1 MEEQAQFLAPLCVC
15 VCVCVCVSLSNSL
28 LELVPQRATARLPDF
43 SLAHLKPLSGSLL
56 ASGSPSK
63 HRPLSS
69 SRLPANGSE
78 PSHGTVVVRIRLR
91 VTAAHKR
98 AYAPPNASLQVVVCA
113 GLLLKARSVA
123 PPCRFRC
130 VVLDPYLLPAALQ
143 ENSSRSLAPPGCPA
157 ERARGGHG
165 GTVSPLSW

>member
-1 MEEQAQFLAPLCVC
+1 MVAVHRS
-15 VCVCVCVSLSNSL
+15 CVSLSIVYSSWSL
-28 LELVPQRATARLPDF
+28 NQATARLPDF

-78 PSHGTVVVRIRLR
+78 TSHGTVVVRIRLR

-130 VVLDPYLLPAALQ
+130 VVLDPYLLPTALQ
-143 ENSSRSLAPPGCPA
+143 ENSSRSLAPPGR
-157 ERARGGHG
+157 RALLTGGGHG
-165 GTVSPLSW
+165 GPLSPLSW